1 MCAKPWCTMRFS
13 PRFLNAFFFVGRPA
27 FFLSPPSGGAD
38 ASIGSFFAINI
49 IFQFPAT
56 SASLR
61 TSSWKLQA
69 GGWKLDGLL
78 FSHRTLART
87 LARAGVRL
95 RPLAAH
101 RQIPPVPQAA
111 IAADLHQPLDVHGDL
126 LAEIAFDAPLLL
138 DHPAD
143 LPHVVFGEILDA
155 DVGADG
161 RGAQD
166 VIRALPSDA
175 INVGEPDFDTL
186 RSRKIDASN
195 ACHSLDPCRN
205 QLPAASSGLE
215 LSLSLF
221 MFLIRAD

>member
-49 IFQFPAT
+49 SFQFPAT

-78 FSHRTLART
+78 FSHRTLARA
-87 LARAGVRL
+87 LACAGVRL

-101 RQIPPVPQAA
+101 RQIPPMPQPA
-111 IAADLHQPLDVHGDL
+111 IAADFHQPLDVHRDL
-126 LAEIAFDAPLLL
+126 LAEITLDAPLLL

-143 LPHVVFGEILDA
+143 LPDVVFGEILDS
-155 DVGADG
+155 DVGADR

-166 VIRALPSDA
+166 VVRALPADA
-175 INVGEPDFDTL
+175 VNVGEPDLDAL

-195 ACHSLDPCRN
+195 TCDAL
-205 QLPAASSGLE
+205 
-215 LSLSLF
+215 
-221 MFLIRAD
+221 